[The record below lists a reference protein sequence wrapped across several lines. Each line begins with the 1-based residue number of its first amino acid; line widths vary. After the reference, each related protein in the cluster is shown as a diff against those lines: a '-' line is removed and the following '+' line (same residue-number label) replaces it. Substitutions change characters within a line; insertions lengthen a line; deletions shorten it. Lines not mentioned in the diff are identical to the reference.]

1 MFGISLILFS
11 FSQLTLIL
19 MMKNT
24 LNGTIL
30 ILFFACNVF
39 AQKSSPQQPLIEHRA
54 VDLIHE
60 KQFIFKDLNKNQK
73 LDVYED
79 WRQPLDKRVANLVSQ
94 MTLQEKVGML
104 LINTLNAG
112 EKGTLTEGAVD
123 YIENQKMT
131 RFIFRNTIKN
141 NPVNTGAGNGFA
153 GVQISPYEAAQF
165 MNAVQE
171 LSERTRL
178 GIPSLF
184 KSNSR
189 NHMEID
195 ARAGINVESGSF
207 SSWPKESGLAAT
219 RDMDLIADFAKIMA
233 EEWRAIGLRGMYGYM
248 ADLSTE
254 PRWYRVHET
263 FTEDS
268 ELATD
273 IIKVLIKNLQGEKLH
288 SKSIALTIK
297 HFPGGGPQEGGGD
310 PHYTFGKNQ
319 IYPAGKFDDHLAP
332 FKAAIDAGASSIMA
346 YYGIPVGQP
355 YMPNNVGMAFSKGIL
370 TDLLRTLLKFR
381 GYVNSDTG
389 IIGERA
395 WGLED
400 KRLDEQILIAIEAGT
415 DILSGFS
422 NNQQILNLVKAGKL
436 PESRVNLSVT
446 RLLKEQFELGLF
458 ENPYVDPNRAAYL
471 VGNPSFQQ
479 KADLAQRKSIVLLQN
494 KTKLP
499 LAQPK
504 GQDTLKIFTMG
515 MNTDLFKEREWS
527 NYKVTSGD
535 YNKAKKET
543 LPSISKETDIAIIRV
558 QVTNNAGSDRRFGGA
573 DSTELDFLSF
583 SEMAKAKS
591 WKISPSLEDIQTVM
605 ATIGA
610 EKTILSI
617 DFRQPYVLDEA
628 SGMLNAA
635 GILATFG
642 VSDAAVMDIIMGKFN
657 PTGKLPYALAK
668 TSAAVVKQA
677 PDAPGYPEEDTLFPF
692 GFGLNYK

>member
-1 MFGISLILFS
+1 
-11 FSQLTLIL
+11 

-24 LNGTIL
+24 LNGIIL
-30 ILFFACNVF
+30 SIFFASYVF

-54 VDLIHE
+54 VDLIYE

-310 PHYTFGKNQ
+310 PHYAFGKNQ
-319 IYPAGKFDDHLAP
+319 VYPAGKFDYHLAP

-400 KRLDEQILIAIEAGT
+400 KSLDEQILIAIEAGT

-422 NNQQILNLVKAGKL
+422 NNKQILNLLEAGKL
-436 PESRVNLSVT
+436 SESRVNLSVA
-446 RLLKEQFELGLF
+446 RLLREQFELGLF

-471 VGNPSFQQ
+471 VGNPSFQK

-494 KTKLP
+494 KTRLP
-499 LAQPK
+499 MAQPK

-543 LPSISKETDIAIIRV
+543 LPAIPKETDMAIIRV

-573 DSTELDFLSF
+573 DSSELNFLSF

-605 ATIGA
+605 ANIGA

-628 SGMLNAA
+628 SGILNAA

>member
-1 MFGISLILFS
+1 
-11 FSQLTLIL
+11 

-24 LNGTIL
+24 LNGIIL

-60 KQFIFKDLNKNQK
+60 KQFLFKDLNKNQK

-268 ELATD
+268 KLATD

-400 KRLDEQILIAIEAGT
+400 KSLDEQILIAIEAGT

-422 NNQQILNLVKAGKL
+422 NNKQILNLVEAGKL

-471 VGNPSFQQ
+471 VGNPSFQK

-535 YNKAKKET
+535 YNKAKKEA
-543 LPSISKETDIAIIRV
+543 LPAISKETDIAIIRV

-573 DSTELDFLSF
+573 DSTELNFLSF

-591 WKISPSLEDIQTVM
+591 WKISPSLEDIKTVM
-605 ATIGA
+605 ETVGA

-628 SGMLNAA
+628 SGILNAA

>member
-1 MFGISLILFS
+1 
-11 FSQLTLIL
+11 

-39 AQKSSPQQPLIEHRA
+39 AQKSSPQQPLIEQRA

-268 ELATD
+268 KLATD

-310 PHYTFGKNQ
+310 PHYAFGKNQ
-319 IYPAGKFDDHLAP
+319 VYPAGKFDYHLAP

-422 NNQQILNLVKAGKL
+422 NNQQILNLVEAGKL

-471 VGNPSFQQ
+471 VGNPSFQK

-504 GQDTLKIFTMG
+504 GKDTLKIFTMG

-527 NYKVTSGD
+527 NYKVTSGE

-543 LPSISKETDIAIIRV
+543 LPSISKETDVAIIRV

-628 SGMLNAA
+628 SGILNAA